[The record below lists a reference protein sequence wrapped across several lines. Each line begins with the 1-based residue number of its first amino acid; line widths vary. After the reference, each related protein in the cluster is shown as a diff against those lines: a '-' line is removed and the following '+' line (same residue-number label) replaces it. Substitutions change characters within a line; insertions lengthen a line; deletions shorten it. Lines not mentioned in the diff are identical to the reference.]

1 MEADEF
7 LVRARIDIRKLDAWL
22 ESGWLAPH
30 RNEGATRYSEIDL
43 ARAHLINDLSDLGVN
58 EAGLPIILD
67 LVDQLHGLRR
77 LLREL
82 LSAAKSQ
89 QARDEP
95 G

>member
-7 LVRARIDIRKLDAWL
+7 VVRAKIDIQTLDTWL
-22 ESGWLAPH
+22 QSGWLAPH
-30 RNEGATRYSEIDL
+30 RHEGGTRYSEIDL

-58 EAGLPIILD
+58 DAGLPIILD
-67 LVDQLHGLRR
+67 LVDQVHGLRR

-82 LSAAKSQ
+82 VSAARS
-89 QARDEP
+89 RDAQDEA